1 MGRLIQAA
9 DLFCGAGGTST
20 GLLMAAE
27 ALGLKVD
34 LTAINHWEVAVA
46 THAKNHPGARHLCE
60 SIEHIDP
67 RKVISGGRLHLLW
80 ASPECIHHSI
90 ARGGVPCSDQSRATA
105 WHIVRWASS
114 IYIDNVIVE
123 NVPEFMSW
131 GPLGVDGRPMKS
143 MKGKTFL
150 AFKNAME
157 SLGYRCEGRI
167 LNCANYG
174 DATKRLRFF
183 MICRRGRR
191 RLEWPMD
198 THSQFGGE
206 NLFGSTLPWVP
217 ARDIIDWAIPGE
229 SIFARKKPLSE
240 NTLARIEAGLRR
252 YGGEEFLVRYN
263 GSHQGKSDGDGR
275 VYDSDDPIGTLD
287 TSNRY
292 GLCSPFMIPFFG
304 ERSTQ
309 APRTHSID
317 DPMPAVTSHGAG
329 ALLMPFILPQQAGW
343 PGELRTKSIDEP
355 LSSITTTGA
364 EALVMPAFL
373 YPNNHAGDD
382 RTYDISKPMPTLT
395 TKANMYLSFLVKYYG
410 TGKTQPITEPLD
422 TVTTK
427 DRFALIE
434 AYRRDGYADILF
446 RMFQP
451 HELAAAHSFPGDY
464 HFEGTKSDIIKQIGN
479 SVPRRTAQAL
489 CDVVLRDEVMRRA
502 A

>member
-1 MGRLIQAA
+1 MGRIIQAA

-60 SIEHIDP
+60 SIEGIDP

-114 IYIDNVIVE
+114 IYIDNVIIE

-150 AFKNAME
+150 AFVHAME

-183 MICRRGRR
+183 MICRRGKR
-191 RLEWPMD
+191 RLEWPAD

-206 NLFGSTLPWVP
+206 DLFGSTLPWVP

-229 SIFARKKPLSE
+229 SIFHRKKPLSE
-240 NTLARIEAGLRR
+240 NTLARIEAGLKR
-252 YGGEEFLVRYN
+252 YGGEEFLVKFY
-263 GSHQGKSDGDGR
+263 GSSKTTD
-275 VYDSDDPIGTLD
+275 VNDPLSTITAGGEKF
-287 TSNRY
+287 
-292 GLCSPFMIPFFG
+292 GLCSPF
-304 ERSTQ
+304 
-309 APRTHSID
+309 
-317 DPMPAVTSHGAG
+317 
-329 ALLMPFILPQQAGW
+329 LLPQQAGW
-343 PGELRTKSIDEP
+343 PGEHRTKSILEP
-355 LSSITTTGA
+355 MPSITTTGA
-364 EALVMPAFL
+364 DALVQF
-373 YPNNHAGDD
+373 
-382 RTYDISKPMPTLT
+382 II
-395 TKANMYLSFLVKYYG
+395 KYYG

-427 DRFALIE
+427 DRFALID
-434 AYRRDGYADILF
+434 AYRKAEYADILF
-446 RMFQP
+446 RMLQP
-451 HELAAAHSFPGDY
+451 HELAAAHSFPRDY

-479 SVPRRTAQAL
+479 SVPRKTAQAL
-489 CDVVLRDEVMRRA
+489 CDVVLREEAMRRA